1 MFTNSVNLHVVMA
14 GPQAGP
20 LVILL
25 HGFPEFWVGWRQ
37 QMPALAAAGYHVWAP
52 DQRGYN
58 RSDKPARV
66 DAYHIDA
73 LAKDVVGLIE
83 ASGRE
88 QVYLAGHDWGAAVAW
103 WVAGH
108 YPARVK
114 KLAIL
119 NAPHPAV
126 MRRAVLEESDEGKKS
141 WFIFFFQLPW
151 LPEWA
156 LSLDNFANAT
166 RMLQASSRAGTFT
179 PHDLAAYRQA
189 WSQPGALT
197 AMINWYRA
205 MVRTQAGG
213 VKLGRIQPPTLMIW
227 GAKDI
232 ALGRSL
238 AQPSIDLCD
247 QGRLVFLEEASHWV
261 QHEEPAQVNRLLL
274 EFFGDP
280 S

>member
-1 MFTNSVNLHVVMA
+1 
-14 GPQAGP
+14 
-20 LVILL
+20 
-25 HGFPEFWVGWRQ
+25 
-37 QMPALAAAGYHVWAP
+37 
-52 DQRGYN
+52 
-58 RSDKPARV
+58 
-66 DAYHIDA
+66 
-73 LAKDVVGLIE
+73 
-83 ASGRE
+83 
-88 QVYLAGHDWGAAVAW
+88 
-103 WVAGH
+103 
-108 YPARVK
+108 
-114 KLAIL
+114 
-119 NAPHPAV
+119 
-126 MRRAVLEESDEGKKS
+126 
-141 WFIFFFQLPW
+141 
-151 LPEWA
+151 
-156 LSLDNFANAT
+156 
-166 RMLQASSRAGTFT
+166 MLQASSRAGTFT